1 MGEAARAKVNDFEL
15 FSGRVNTK
23 DVFRFQVA
31 MDDIPLFEEYKSF
44 EKLGSVR
51 ANLVFAE
58 AHELIL
64 LQVLEQVSV
73 EQFEDKAL
81 MVSET

>member
-1 MGEAARAKVNDFEL
+1 
-15 FSGRVNTK
+15 
-23 DVFRFQVA
+23 
-31 MDDIPLFEEYKSF
+31 MDDIPLFKEDKSL

-81 MVSET
+81 MVSEA